1 MQQSLDNAPPHT
13 HTLIHHD
20 NRLRTLTEKYTLAST
35 KEGNH
40 RAFPIGTLTRNEAIH
55 HSHTHT
61 HTYTHTHSH
70 TQRDTHTNRQTDTH
84 RYTHTDRQTHARA
97 RTHTHTHKHT

>member
-1 MQQSLDNAPPHT
+1 MT
-13 HTLIHHD
+13 Y
-20 NRLRTLTEKYTLAST
+20 RLRSLTEKYTLAST

-61 HTYTHTHSH
+61 HNYITLTHIRIAFWNTATSS
-70 TQRDTHTNRQTDTH
+70 TQ
-84 RYTHTDRQTHARA
+84 HACSETFDGSVLCTPQHA
-97 RTHTHTHKHT
+97 Q

>member
-70 TQRDTHTNRQTDTH
+70 NYITLTHIHISFQKPTVMLRCKSAISEIH
-84 RYTHTDRQTHARA
+84 F
-97 RTHTHTHKHT
+97 